1 MIGFQCHLRDRRR
14 QNVETLIGLLF
25 VGLIVYLIFQGGKRL
40 GSRKGYGV
48 GREHGRK
55 GM

>member
-1 MIGFQCHLRDRRR
+1 MAFRFVTGQKEV
-14 QNVETLIGLLF
+14 NVETLIGLLIL
-25 VGLIVYLIFQGGKRL
+25 GLIVYLIFQGGKRI

>member
-1 MIGFQCHLRDRRR
+1 M
-14 QNVETLIGLLF
+14 ETLIGLLAL
-25 VGLIVYLIFQGGKRL
+25 GLVVYLIFRGGKRL